1 MKKSPDIWDLA
12 AVAGLLVLGYAIFL
26 WSIPAGVAFVGFVLL
41 GVGAWGSW
49 RWA

>member
-1 MKKSPDIWDLA
+1 MRRRADIWDLA
-12 AVAGLLVLGYAIFL
+12 AVTGLAMIGYGVFL
-26 WSIPAGVAFVGFVLL
+26 WSVPVGVVFIGFVLL